1 MTDDWHASGGRA
13 ARRAVPR
20 AVLRPRHAASD
31 VAALPTSAS
40 PDTAAAPFTS
50 RHPASGILPGAGC
63 RRFVR
68 GSRAPMPRPLA
79 RPLTRAAVRGAT
91 RGALRA
97 AALTVLHGAPVR
109 CAVRGRMADR
119 GDREYGRLRDRSPAS
134 RPRDYAA
141 LAIGAK
147 RAMRAATLR
156 DCGRRCVYCAVAL
169 SFDTVTLDHVY
180 PRAHGGPNVAGNVVA
195 ACGPCNRLKAD
206 LLPSEFFIRHPWAG
220 LNFMRYARTVH
231 RALKR
236 GARRAVSLA
245 YAAPEDVGVRELRAA

>member
-1 MTDDWHASGGRA
+1 MS
-13 ARRAVPR
+13 
-20 AVLRPRHAASD
+20 
-31 VAALPTSAS
+31 
-40 PDTAAAPFTS
+40 
-50 RHPASGILPGAGC
+50 
-63 RRFVR
+63 
-68 GSRAPMPRPLA
+68 RPLA
-79 RPLTRAAVRGAT
+79 HSLVRAATSRRAFS
-91 RGALRA
+91 A
-97 AALTVLHGAPVR
+97 AALTVWNGGAARPSTPR
-109 CAVRGRMADR
+109 TRHQAQARGQSER
-119 GDREYGRLRDRSPAS
+119 GHRLRDRSPAA
-134 RPRDYAA
+134 RPRDYGA

-169 SFDTVTLDHVY
+169 TFDTITLDHVY

-206 LLPSEFFIRHPWAG
+206 LLPSEFFLRHPWAG

-245 YAAPEDVGVRELRAA
+245 CAGAEAADAPPLQWRRAA